1 MEEDKEKFFDYSR
14 GLNAPYWIQEIKTAK
29 GKLIWYFSTPMQLSF
44 FIVFFVI
51 LVLLLTVFSP
61 LMMALNSMT
70 HSISMLLYWFV
81 PYRLSKFYTEY
92 EPQGKK
98 MHVYLWDYLVYVKYF
113 KLNRKAIYQGE
124 RVDVIDEIVFEK
136 TEI

>member
-61 LMMALNSMT
+61 LMMAFNSMT

-98 MHVYLWDYLVYVKYF
+98 MHVYLWDYLVYVKDF

>member
-51 LVLLLTVFSP
+51 LVLLLTVFSR

-98 MHVYLWDYLVYVKYF
+98 MHVYLWDYLVYVKDF